1 MQVIEFWE
9 PVRNASLTDDPTFTI
24 EEPLERA
31 SRRIKE
37 VLSAG
42 HPVLLA
48 YSSGKDSSTLV
59 SITLTAAKELID
71 EGEIVPPILVL
82 HSNTGVEQ
90 PIIAKLAQ
98 AEMQRMMKFAKKHSI
113 PLTCHTSH
121 PELYDTFG
129 VRVIGGRAL
138 PAFPDSRAD
147 CSTSWKIL
155 PNQRTMRR
163 VLNDLGQSRI
173 WAEPVVMT
181 GVRQDESIARDQRIA
196 ARGEVADGL
205 WRNEQGH
212 LRLSP
217 ILDWDSDSVWE
228 HIGLCN
234 AGERESY
241 SDFSEVMG
249 IYTASGGDSCVI
261 VADMK
266 SSGNRKPCGTRTG
279 CFLCTRIGEDR
290 SFHNMIDSDRGR
302 YGHLKPLAA
311 LRDFVSRTQYDWS
324 RRNFVGRTIDSDG
337 YITIQADTYAPA
349 MLEELLRYTLSAQ
362 VLSGVEIIPLDQLIA
377 IDARWSQYALFPP
390 FTALKIYFE
399 VMDGGD
405 LRTAPDVP
413 RFPKTDVPRIGKIH
427 VGTGYADGL
436 KGQVSGLRNVCME
449 MHHESCGFDLRTLN
463 DGSIVIDVETDDA
476 IKVDEQGAAEF
487 LCFVAEDK
495 IREYCHHECSD
506 WTYGFQTYI
515 QYGTITLSKGRSS
528 QCQDILQRSQWRQK
542 HNLHGQRSAEEL
554 EARCDVLFSRQLALI

>member
-1 MQVIEFWE
+1 MQAIDLWTSVCDE
-9 PVRNASLTDDPTFTI
+9 DDAAVTI
-24 EEPLERA
+24 YTLESPFDRA
-31 SRRIKE
+31 HRRITE
-37 VLSAG
+37 VLGAG

-59 SITLTAAKELID
+59 SITLTAAKKFIEDDGIC
-71 EGEIVPPILVL
+71 PPILVL
-82 HSNTGVEQ
+82 HSNTGVEH
-90 PIIAKLAQ
+90 PVIAKLAQ
-98 AEMQRMMKFAKKHSI
+98 AEMRKMTAYAAKHGI
-113 PLTCHTSH
+113 PLSCHTSH

-163 VLNDLGQSRI
+163 VLNELGQMRVWS
-173 WAEPVVMT
+173 EPVVMT
-181 GVRQDESIARDQRIA
+181 GVRLDESIARDQRIA
-196 ARGEVADGL
+196 SRGEIADGL
-205 WRNEQGH
+205 WHNDLGQ

-217 ILDWDSDSVWE
+217 LLDWSSDDIWE

-234 AGERESY
+234 AGERES
-241 SDFSEVMG
+241 FSNFGDVMG

-261 VADMK
+261 VADLK

-279 CFLCTRIGEDR
+279 CFMCTRVGEDR
-290 SFHNMIDSDRGR
+290 SFNNMILSDLGR

-324 RRNFVGRTIDSDG
+324 RRQFIGRTIDAEG
-337 YITIQADTYAPA
+337 YITIQADTYAPS

-362 VLSGVEIIPLDQLIA
+362 VLSGVEIIPLEQLIA

-399 VMDGGD
+399 VMDGD
-405 LRTAPDVP
+405 LRIAPEVD

-427 VGTGYADGL
+427 VGRSYAEGL
-436 KGQVSGLRNVCME
+436 KGQVAGLRNIAME

-463 DGSIVIDVETDDA
+463 DGSVAIDVETDDE
-476 IKVDEQGAAEF
+476 IKVDPQGAEEF
-487 LCFVAEDK
+487 LTFIAEEK
-495 IREYCHHECSD
+495 IRDYCQHECSD
-506 WTYGFQTYI
+506 WTFGFQTYI
-515 QYGTITLSKGRSS
+515 AYGTIAIGKGRSS
-528 QCQDILQRSQWRQK
+528 QCHEILQRSQWRQK
-542 HNLHGQRSAEEL
+542 NQLHGQRTCQEL
-554 EARCDVLFSRQLALI
+554 ESRCDILFSQQLRLI